1 MYKTN
6 KRRYQQL
13 IISFPETKKLY
24 YIMKALILFLLFF
37 TISTLII
44 GGWYNFKERE
54 IYSQLFGNWDRVFL
68 NLNKNDLEYFKCHA
82 FVDEFS
88 IQEIKE
94 KCFLEGDKRVVIGS
108 CDHNFFKISNTKIL
122 SGRMPKKEKEVAIEE
137 EYLDLLGVKQVGDY
151 VPDDSPVISLR
162 GYYVCG
168 VVDDYSS
175 RWKVANWDIKYI
187 NCFIFLSNSDEFNV
201 YVKEKFFAKN
211 DLKINFIYSKENFYQ
226 KKPIEYQVIL
236 FGLLTITLIRI
247 LGQLYINK
255 KLELLGIMDFAK
267 KDMSRKTIYFFE
279 KILYLVL
286 NLILVSLIDKIIF
299 KNNVLS
305 IIHYNLSNSLLRF
318 ELLPII
324 DLKNLFLLV
333 IYIYWLIIILYAIY
347 NIRLLYNKFNQ
358 TGNWMLLSLEKYYF
372 GKFRF
377 RLVNRNFVKQNLK
390 ILILNITILWIL
402 LVLKNYEI
410 LSLQYLTKTFLICF
424 FIHFFGFIIKN
435 VIFLMKFY
443 SYKRK
448 SNLL

>member
-1 MYKTN
+1 
-6 KRRYQQL
+6 
-13 IISFPETKKLY
+13 
-24 YIMKALILFLLFF
+24 MKALILFLFFF
-37 TISTLII
+37 TIVILII
-44 GGWYNFKERE
+44 GGWYNIKERK
-54 IYSQLFGNWDRVFL
+54 IYSQLFGNWDTVYL
-68 NLNKNDLEYFKCHA
+68 NLNKNDLEYFKSHA

-88 IQEIKE
+88 VQEIKE

-108 CDHNFFKISNTKIL
+108 CDNNFFKISNTKLL

-151 VPDDSPVISLR
+151 VPNDSPVKSLR

-201 YVKEKFFAKN
+201 YVKENFIAKN

-236 FGLLTITLIRI
+236 FGLLTVTLIRI
-247 LGQLYINK
+247 LGQLNINK
-255 KLELLGIMDFAK
+255 KLELLGIMDLAK
-267 KDMSRKTIYFFE
+267 KEMSRKTIYFFE
-279 KILYLVL
+279 KILYLIL
-286 NLILVSLIDKIIF
+286 NLVLVSLIDKIIF

-305 IIHYNLSNSLLRF
+305 IIHYNLHNSLLRF

-333 IYIYWLIIILYAIY
+333 IYIYWLIIILYTIY
-347 NIRLLYNKFNQ
+347 NLRLICNKSNQ
-358 TGNWMLLSLEKYYF
+358 TGSLMLLSLEKYYF
-372 GKFRF
+372 GKL
-377 RLVNRNFVKQNLK
+377 RLRIVSRIFLK
-390 ILILNITILWIL
+390 KILKLLILNTIILWLL

-410 LSLQYLTKTFLICF
+410 LSLQYLIKTFFICF
-424 FIHFFGFIIKN
+424 FIYFLGFIIKN
-435 VIFLMKFY
+435 VIFILKFY
-443 SYKRK
+443 SYKQK